1 MQSLRTLMANLWPGR
16 PTFTEQ
22 NYQDLTGKVYI
33 VTGSTT
39 GLGLEAAKLLAA
51 QNAKVYLHGR
61 SQERLDSATKAVKE
75 AVPSAHIGGL
85 IFDLAD
91 LPTIKPGIQPFL
103 EAEPE
108 LHGVLL
114 NAGVMM
120 PPTGSVTKQG
130 YELQLGTNN
139 IGHHLV
145 QRLLNDKILA
155 TAKHEPE
162 GACRIVWVASDG
174 HTMSPPSGV
183 DWDTVSGAP
192 DVEGKSPSTLY
203 GQSKAI
209 NIFQS
214 YQWSTHHADSN
225 VLSVTLHPGV
235 LASDLAR
242 SFNRIANFFARYLLY
257 PPKYGA
263 YTELYALLYDSEA
276 FKVFGDDPIYITP
289 FGAAKTGMVRTDV
302 SNAAIDQVGQT
313 VWKYLDCETDKYI

>member
-1 MQSLRTLMANLWPGR
+1 M
-16 PTFTEQ
+16 
-22 NYQDLTGKVYI
+22 
-33 VTGSTT
+33 TGSTT

-61 SQERLDSATKAVKE
+61 SEERLQSAIKAVKE
-75 AVPSAHIGGL
+75 AVPSANLGRL

-103 EAEPE
+103 DAEPK
-108 LHGVLL
+108 LNGVLL

-120 PPTGSVTKQG
+120 PPKGSETKQG

-145 QRLLNDKILA
+145 QRLLNDKIVA
-155 TAKHEPE
+155 TAKSEPA

-174 HTMSPPSGV
+174 HTMSPENGV
-183 DWDTVSGAP
+183 DWNQTTKAP
-192 DVEGKSPSTLY
+192 DVNNKSPSTLY

-209 NIFQS
+209 NIMQS
-214 YQWSTHHADSN
+214 YQWTKNHPGSN

-242 SFNRIANFFARYLLY
+242 SFNSVVVFFAKHLLY
-257 PPKYGA
+257 PVKNGA
-263 YTELYALLYDSEA
+263 YTELYALLHDSSA
-276 FKVFGDDPIYITP
+276 FKVFGDEPIYITP
-289 FGAAKTGMVRTDV
+289 FGAAKQGMMRKDVLQGSKGETGE
-302 SNAAIDQVGQT
+302 N
-313 VWKYLDCETDKYI
+313 VWNYLEKQTDKYV